1 MKTCTNIFLL
11 TLPNN
16 CMPLADE
23 LPPSLY
29 SPSKDVDYEDGR
41 GGMSSLVIV
50 VVTVVGMAVLM
61 LNVLLIG
68 CCLHRRANKRLT
80 GKYATCSR

>member
-1 MKTCTNIFLL
+1 
-11 TLPNN
+11 
-16 CMPLADE
+16 
-23 LPPSLY
+23 
-29 SPSKDVDYEDGR
+29 
-41 GGMSSLVIV
+41 

-80 GKYATCSR
+80 GMPIAF